1 MEYKRNQHSVYM
13 LTYHVVF
20 VVKHRRKVISP
31 DIMEFIRKLT
41 DRLMKGYGG
50 SMLELHGEPD
60 HIHILF
66 ELPPQAAPSRIICS
80 LKTQISKEVRQRYAE
95 SVVPYLWK
103 GKFWSES
110 YFITTTGGADIET
123 LERYIQEQ
131 GVERTKRRYVRK
143 K

>member
-1 MEYKRNQHSVYM
+1 
-13 LTYHVVF
+13 
-20 VVKHRRKVISP
+20 
-31 DIMEFIRKLT
+31 
-41 DRLMKGYGG
+41 
-50 SMLELHGEPD
+50 MLELHGEPD

-110 YFITTTGGADIET
+110 YFITTTGGVDIET